1 MAEVASTQESILGP
15 DLHIKGTI
23 TFEKSVRIHGH
34 VEGSINGPGR
44 VHVARDGRITG
55 DVEATEVVIEG
66 NITGDIVAADRVELK
81 PTGHYQGDLRAAKLA
96 IDAGASF
103 TGHVTVGADA
113 AKERAAK
120 PANAPR
126 AGQVTAKAG

>member
-1 MAEVASTQESILGP
+1 MAELASTQESILGP

-34 VEGSINGPGR
+34 VEGAINGPGR

-66 NITGDIVAADRVELK
+66 NINGDIVAADRVELK